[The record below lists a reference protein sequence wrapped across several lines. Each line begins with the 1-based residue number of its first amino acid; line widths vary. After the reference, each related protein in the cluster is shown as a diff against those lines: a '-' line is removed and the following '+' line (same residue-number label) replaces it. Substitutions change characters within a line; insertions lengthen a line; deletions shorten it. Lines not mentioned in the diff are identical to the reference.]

1 MKTNSHWFEPH
12 LSPAGWLAFM
22 LQRLSGIGLI
32 AYLYL
37 HLIFLNQL
45 RQGVQAWDGFVLLMR
60 SPAVLFLDSILL
72 FGILIHGLN
81 GLRLTLIGLGI
92 GLRWQREMFVTIL
105 VLATCF
111 TVLGILAMR

>member
-12 LSPAGWLAFM
+12 LRPAGWLAFM

-45 RQGVQAWDGFVLLMR
+45 RHGAPAWDGFVRLMR

-92 GLRWQREMFVTIL
+92 GLRRQREMFLTSL
-105 VLATCF
+105 MLAACL
-111 TVLGILAMR
+111 TVLGILAMH

>member
-1 MKTNSHWFEPH
+1 MKTNSCWFEPH
-12 LSPAGWLAFM
+12 LRPAGWLAFM

-37 HLIFLNQL
+37 HLILLNQL
-45 RQGVQAWDGFVLLMR
+45 RQGARAWDEFVRLMR
-60 SPAVLFLDSILL
+60 SPVVLFLDSVLL

-92 GLRWQREMFVTIL
+92 GLRWQREMFVANL
-105 VLATCF
+105 VLAICL